1 VYISISAQEQT
12 FCETLS
18 LLCKT
23 SNLTFVVSI
32 PCAYNLCSPSVR
44 NERRYFNEIIYLWFA
59 RYPQSN
65 NKGAVPNLYRHVTSL
80 YTHVIN
86 FTRTHVL
93 QIENSEDIT
102 LVSKKITIKKCN
114 HYKIILG
121 LFREFLY
128 KMMMNG

>member
-1 VYISISAQEQT
+1 M
-12 FCETLS
+12 FG
-18 LLCKT
+18 
-23 SNLTFVVSI
+23 
-32 PCAYNLCSPSVR
+32 
-44 NERRYFNEIIYLWFA
+44 

-65 NKGAVPNLYRHVTSL
+65 NKGTVPNLYRHVTSL